1 MYFSLTYE
9 SRYLH
14 FWNRANSDSLN
25 HMFCQKELLEL
36 FKVGKKYIFM
46 LSYAQVNCSVHIYKK

>member
-1 MYFSLTYE
+1 MYFSFTYE

-25 HMFCQKELLEL
+25 HMFCQKELLEP
-36 FKVGKKYIFM
+36 FKVGKYIFM
-46 LSYAQVNCSVHIYKK
+46 LSYARVNCSVHI

>member
-1 MYFSLTYE
+1 LTYI
-9 SRYLH
+9 SKYLH